1 MPYALSRLFTPHL
14 TSRLKP
20 MPWQVLD
27 IMKKGQIMV
36 ESEPILNIP
45 QVELKCKLKCLDK
58 RIDKFETKLIE
69 WKLLHVDDDE
79 KPFLKV
85 VSTVNADSDSEVE
98 EVFDEHTTFMASTD
112 LKHGSDSCYGTNS
125 LWEQWKKTKR
135 DDDYDA
141 YDVNLYD
148 NHDMFDNLRTICD
161 EFDIMVIYSF

>member
-1 MPYALSRLFTPHL
+1 M
-14 TSRLKP
+14 
-20 MPWQVLD
+20 
-27 IMKKGQIMV
+27 
-36 ESEPILNIP
+36 
-45 QVELKCKLKCLDK
+45 
-58 RIDKFETKLIE
+58 IE
-69 WKLLHVDDDE
+69 WKLLPVDDDE

-85 VSTVNADSDSEVE
+85 VSTLNADSDSEVE

-112 LKHGSDSCYGTNS
+112 LKHGSDSCYDTNS

-161 EFDIMVIYSF
+161 EFEITWSPTLKTNSHDGEEAKKQRDIILYTRLYLTS